1 MSSAI
6 DAAKPDNLASALA
19 RVQRNL
25 PHVGKDRTAQVKS
38 EKANYSYKYADLAA
52 VATAILPLLGA
63 EGLAFVAKPTFD
75 GDRFVLAYSLVHGP
89 SGEREDGVYPLPD
102 PLRSTPQ
109 QIGGAI
115 TYARRYCLSAVSGV
129 AADEDDDGRAA
140 SVDKAAHTT
149 QRAPRPERKAER
161 GVAAEDPW
169 ASHPVA
175 VVPATDEAWV
185 KNWETHVLAPAQSE
199 QAFTVAWQALTAA
212 FKENKLTPADANG
225 CKMALSE
232 ARELWQSNEVIRAA
246 ASASL
251 SGTADAL

>member
-1 MSSAI
+1 VSSAI

-25 PHVGKDRTAQVKS
+25 PHIGKDRTAQVKS

-63 EGLAFVAKPTFD
+63 EGLAFIARPTFD

-169 ASHPVA
+169 AAHPVA
-175 VVPATDEAWV
+175 VYTATDDAWV
-185 KNWETHVLAPAQSE
+185 QNWETHVLAPAQTKD
-199 QAFTVAWQALTAA
+199 AFIVAWKALMAGGEQG
-212 FKENKLTPADANG
+212 KMLPADLEG
-225 CKMALSE
+225 CKQAWQD
-232 ARELWQSNEVIRAA
+232 AKDLWQSNEVARAA
-246 ASASL
+246 RDGAK
-251 SGTADAL
+251 

>member
-1 MSSAI
+1 VSSAI

-25 PHVGKDRTAQVKS
+25 PHIGKDRTAQVKS

-63 EGLAFVAKPTFD
+63 EGLAFIARPTFD

-169 ASHPVA
+169 AAHPVA
-175 VVPATDEAWV
+175 VYTATDDVWV
-185 KNWETHVLAPAQSE
+185 KNWETQILAPAQTKD
-199 QAFTVAWQALTAA
+199 AFIVAWKTLMVGREQGKML
-212 FKENKLTPADANG
+212 PADLEG
-225 CKMALSE
+225 CTQAWQDAK
-232 ARELWQSNEVIRAA
+232 ELWQANEVARATRDGA
-246 ASASL
+246 K
-251 SGTADAL
+251 